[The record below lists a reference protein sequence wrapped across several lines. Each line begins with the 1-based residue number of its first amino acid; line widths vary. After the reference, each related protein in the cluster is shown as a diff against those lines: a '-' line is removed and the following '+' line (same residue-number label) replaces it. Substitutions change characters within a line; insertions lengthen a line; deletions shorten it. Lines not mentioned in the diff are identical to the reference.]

1 MDGRAVSDTG
11 EGMKDARPLLV
22 FFRSESSGPARRME
36 SLIAHFAHKE
46 REWLRVAVVD
56 VDDRRDLAEKLRVST
71 VPALVLIRGRRVV
84 ARLEGRASAPK
95 IEALLDANLPERNG
109 EGTRGGSH
117 AASSP
122 RRAATAS
129 P

>member
-1 MDGRAVSDTG
+1 MQDT
-11 EGMKDARPLLV
+11 RPLLV

-56 VDDRRDLAEKLRVST
+56 VDDRADLAEKLRVST
-71 VPALVLIRGRRVV
+71 VPALVLIQGHRVV

-95 IEALLDANLPERNG
+95 IEALLAANVPERDG
-109 EGTRGGSH
+109 ARAQGGSH
-117 AASSP
+117 AASGP
-122 RRAATAS
+122 RRAAAAS